1 MTAPTSLRNA
11 RTDGCRSILLL
22 TVSAAALLHACGQ
35 PERDVEAEIAL
46 LVEAAQESAEA
57 GDAGSLID
65 ILSEDYEDAE
75 GRNRRAMAVLVR
87 TQLGRY
93 QRLMTVVTDLSV
105 VAISDQ
111 LATAG
116 MTVSLIGSDG
126 GRLTWAGIDA
136 DRLRLD
142 LALRREDGRWYVS
155 GARWGPPGTIPH

>member
-1 MTAPTSLRNA
+1 VTAPTSLRNA

-22 TVSAAALLHACGQ
+22 TLSVAGLLHGCGQ

-46 LVEAAQESAEA
+46 LVDTAQASVEA
-57 GDAGSLID
+57 GDAGSVID
-65 ILSEDYEDAE
+65 ILSQDYADAE
-75 GRNRRAMAVLVR
+75 GRNRRAMAFLVR

-93 QRLMTVVTDLSV
+93 QRLKTLVTDLSV

-116 MTVSLIGSDG
+116 MTVSLIGSDS
-126 GRLTWAGIDA
+126 RRPAWTGIDA
-136 DRLRLD
+136 DRVRLE

>member
-1 MTAPTSLRNA
+1 MTAPMSLPNA
-11 RTDGCRSILLL
+11 RTDSCRAILWLAVT
-22 TVSAAALLHACGQ
+22 TVALLPACGQ

-57 GDAGSLID
+57 GDAGSLINS
-65 ILSEDYEDAE
+65 LSDDYADAE
-75 GRNRRAMAVLVR
+75 GRDRRAMAVLVR
-87 TQLGRY
+87 TLLGRY
-93 QRLMTVVTDLSV
+93 PRLMTVVTDLSV

-116 MTVSLIGSDG
+116 MTVSLIGKDG
-126 GRLTWAGIDA
+126 GRPAWAGIDA